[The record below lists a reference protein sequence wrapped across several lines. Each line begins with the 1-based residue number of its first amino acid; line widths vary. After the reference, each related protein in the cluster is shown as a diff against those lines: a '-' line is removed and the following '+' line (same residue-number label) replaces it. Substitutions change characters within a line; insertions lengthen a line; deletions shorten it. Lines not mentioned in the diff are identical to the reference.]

1 MLLLE
6 AEIFRNNC
14 LILIKQTLMEYALVK
29 CPGNR
34 DTSGDRAIKITLFIN
49 ASDCILYK
57 YYFKAASR

>member
-1 MLLLE
+1 MG
-6 AEIFRNNC
+6 
-14 LILIKQTLMEYALVK
+14 YAFVK
-29 CPGNR
+29 YPWDG